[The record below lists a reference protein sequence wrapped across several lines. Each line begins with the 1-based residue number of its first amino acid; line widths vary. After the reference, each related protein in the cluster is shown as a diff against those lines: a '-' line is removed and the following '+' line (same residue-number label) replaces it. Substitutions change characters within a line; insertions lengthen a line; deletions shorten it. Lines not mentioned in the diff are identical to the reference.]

1 MRQEKYLDKAISKLE
16 KDLRKAGLS
25 DMYTISGRIEN
36 RIPILDV
43 SNNEIGSART
53 YNLANAYI
61 MYLEEDVSAAE
72 SFKDTRREIMAD
84 VCRENPIEVQPED
97 VTEIDP
103 TSNLNSEFDTTE
115 IDIEDETPVS
125 RTIKATQ
132 IVVRTTEKEREA
144 LKAYFMKHGVSLS
157 KGIKIAIKY
166 LEQQEKKGLV
176 HFSDIGLY

>member
-1 MRQEKYLDKAISKLE
+1 MQK
-16 KDLRKAGLS
+16 
-25 DMYTISGRIEN
+25 
-36 RIPILDV
+36 
-43 SNNEIGSART
+43 
-53 YNLANAYI
+53 
-61 MYLEEDVSAAE
+61 
-72 SFKDTRREIMAD
+72 
-84 VCRENPIEVQPED
+84 VQPAKNTFDMDFLNAFDKPIGGAASTATSPTASQPVKIEAKAEP

-103 TSNLNSEFDTTE
+103 TSSMEDEFDSSE
-115 IDIEDETPVS
+115 ISIEDEIPVS

-144 LKAYFMKHGVSLS
+144 LKSYFMKHGVSLS

>member
-1 MRQEKYLDKAISKLE
+1 MQK
-16 KDLRKAGLS
+16 
-25 DMYTISGRIEN
+25 
-36 RIPILDV
+36 
-43 SNNEIGSART
+43 
-53 YNLANAYI
+53 
-61 MYLEEDVSAAE
+61 
-72 SFKDTRREIMAD
+72 
-84 VCRENPIEVQPED
+84 VQPAKNNLDMDFLNNFDKPIGGNASTKASHAVAQPVKIEAQAED

-103 TSNLNSEFDTTE
+103 TSNLDSEFDTAE
-115 IDIEDETPVS
+115 IDIEDEVPVS

>member
-1 MRQEKYLDKAISKLE
+1 MQKVQPAKNNLDMDFLNSFNK
-16 KDLRKAGLS
+16 
-25 DMYTISGRIEN
+25 
-36 RIPILDV
+36 PIGG
-43 SNNEIGSART
+43 NT
-53 YNLANAYI
+53 
-61 MYLEEDVSAAE
+61 AATTTTA
-72 SFKDTRREIMAD
+72 SPAVAQPVK
-84 VCRENPIEVQPED
+84 IEVQAED

-103 TSNLNSEFDTTE
+103 TSNLDSEFDTTE
-115 IDIEDETPVS
+115 IDIEDEAPVS

>member
-1 MRQEKYLDKAISKLE
+1 MNKPIGGSPVQQAAPVSTPVTPVVEKE
-16 KDLRKAGLS
+16 PE
-25 DMYTISGRIEN
+25 TII
-36 RIPILDV
+36 D
-43 SNNEIGSART
+43 
-53 YNLANAYI
+53 
-61 MYLEEDVSAAE
+61 
-72 SFKDTRREIMAD
+72 
-84 VCRENPIEVQPED
+84 PIEMS
-97 VTEIDP
+97 TG
-103 TSNLNSEFDTTE
+103 FDTE
-115 IDIEDETPVS
+115 IDIDDDVEEEAPVSIS

>member
-1 MRQEKYLDKAISKLE
+1 MQK
-16 KDLRKAGLS
+16 
-25 DMYTISGRIEN
+25 
-36 RIPILDV
+36 
-43 SNNEIGSART
+43 
-53 YNLANAYI
+53 
-61 MYLEEDVSAAE
+61 
-72 SFKDTRREIMAD
+72 
-84 VCRENPIEVQPED
+84 VQPAKNTLNMDFLSSFDKPIGGQAPAATIAQPVIAETPSSVATQT

-103 TSNLNSEFDTTE
+103 TSNIESDFDSAD
-115 IDIEDETPVS
+115 ISIEDDVPVS
-125 RTIKATQ
+125 KTIKATQ

>member
-1 MRQEKYLDKAISKLE
+1 MQKVQPAKNNFDMDFLNRFDK
-16 KDLRKAGLS
+16 
-25 DMYTISGRIEN
+25 
-36 RIPILDV
+36 PI
-43 SNNEIGSART
+43 GG
-53 YNLANAYI
+53 NA
-61 MYLEEDVSAAE
+61 AATPA
-72 SFKDTRREIMAD
+72 SPAAAQPVK
-84 VCRENPIEVQPED
+84 IEVQAED

-103 TSNLNSEFDTTE
+103 TSNLDSEFDTAE
-115 IDIEDETPVS
+115 IDIEDEAPVS

>member
-1 MRQEKYLDKAISKLE
+1 MQKVQPAKNNLDMDFLNSFNK
-16 KDLRKAGLS
+16 
-25 DMYTISGRIEN
+25 
-36 RIPILDV
+36 PI
-43 SNNEIGSART
+43 GG
-53 YNLANAYI
+53 NAATTTTTASPA
-61 MYLEEDVSAAE
+61 VAQPV
-72 SFKDTRREIMAD
+72 K
-84 VCRENPIEVQPED
+84 IEVQAED

-103 TSNLNSEFDTTE
+103 TSNLDSEFDTTE
-115 IDIEDETPVS
+115 IDIEDEAPIS

>member
-1 MRQEKYLDKAISKLE
+1 MQKVQPAKNNLDMDFLNSFDKPIGGNASTTASHAATQPVK
-16 KDLRKAGLS
+16 
-25 DMYTISGRIEN
+25 IE
-36 RIPILDV
+36 IQ
-43 SNNEIGSART
+43 A
-53 YNLANAYI
+53 
-61 MYLEEDVSAAE
+61 EDV
-72 SFKDTRREIMAD
+72 
-84 VCRENPIEVQPED
+84 
-97 VTEIDP
+97 
-103 TSNLNSEFDTTE
+103 TE

-125 RTIKATQ
+125 RTIKTTQ

>member
-1 MRQEKYLDKAISKLE
+1 MDFLNSFNK
-16 KDLRKAGLS
+16 
-25 DMYTISGRIEN
+25 
-36 RIPILDV
+36 PIGG
-43 SNNEIGSART
+43 NASAT
-53 YNLANAYI
+53 TTTAS
-61 MYLEEDVSAAE
+61 SAVAQPV
-72 SFKDTRREIMAD
+72 K
-84 VCRENPIEVQPED
+84 IEVQAED

-103 TSNLNSEFDTTE
+103 TSNLDSEFDTTE
-115 IDIEDETPVS
+115 IDIEDEAPVS

>member
-1 MRQEKYLDKAISKLE
+1 MKQYK
-16 KDLRKAGLS
+16 
-25 DMYTISGRIEN
+25 YTINGAQFDVTIDSIVGSKAKVEVN
-36 RIPILDV
+36 GIPFEVEMQGSSLVEEALPTVTTDGAAPAAAPVQSAPVDV
-43 SNNEIGSART
+43 H
-53 YNLANAYI
+53 
-61 MYLEEDVSAAE
+61 EEA
-72 SFKDTRREIMAD
+72 
-84 VCRENPIEVQPED
+84 

-103 TSNLNSEFDTTE
+103 TSNIESDFDASDIS
-115 IDIEDETPVS
+115 IDDDVPVS
-125 RTIKATQ
+125 KTIKATQ

>member
-1 MRQEKYLDKAISKLE
+1 MQK
-16 KDLRKAGLS
+16 
-25 DMYTISGRIEN
+25 
-36 RIPILDV
+36 
-43 SNNEIGSART
+43 
-53 YNLANAYI
+53 
-61 MYLEEDVSAAE
+61 
-72 SFKDTRREIMAD
+72 
-84 VCRENPIEVQPED
+84 VQPAKNNFDMDFLNSFDKPIGGNPSTPTSPAVAQAED

-103 TSNLNSEFDTTE
+103 TPNLDSEFDTAE
-115 IDIEDETPVS
+115 IDIEDEVPVS

-132 IVVRTTEKEREA
+132 IVVRTTEKERET

>member
-1 MRQEKYLDKAISKLE
+1 MQKVQPAKNSLDMDFLNSMNKPIGGSPVQQAAPVSTPVTPVVEKE
-16 KDLRKAGLS
+16 PE
-25 DMYTISGRIEN
+25 TII
-36 RIPILDV
+36 D
-43 SNNEIGSART
+43 
-53 YNLANAYI
+53 
-61 MYLEEDVSAAE
+61 
-72 SFKDTRREIMAD
+72 
-84 VCRENPIEVQPED
+84 PIEMS
-97 VTEIDP
+97 TG
-103 TSNLNSEFDTTE
+103 FDTE
-115 IDIEDETPVS
+115 IDIDDDVEEEAPVSIS

>member
-1 MRQEKYLDKAISKLE
+1 MQK
-16 KDLRKAGLS
+16 
-25 DMYTISGRIEN
+25 
-36 RIPILDV
+36 
-43 SNNEIGSART
+43 
-53 YNLANAYI
+53 
-61 MYLEEDVSAAE
+61 
-72 SFKDTRREIMAD
+72 
-84 VCRENPIEVQPED
+84 VQPAKNNLDIDFLNIFDKPIGGNASTTASHAATQPVKIEIQAED

-103 TSNLNSEFDTTE
+103 TSNLDSEFDTTE

>member
-1 MRQEKYLDKAISKLE
+1 MQKVQPAKNNLDMDFLNSFNK
-16 KDLRKAGLS
+16 
-25 DMYTISGRIEN
+25 
-36 RIPILDV
+36 PI
-43 SNNEIGSART
+43 GG
-53 YNLANAYI
+53 NA
-61 MYLEEDVSAAE
+61 AATTTTA
-72 SFKDTRREIMAD
+72 SPTAAQPVK
-84 VCRENPIEVQPED
+84 IEVQAED

-103 TSNLNSEFDTTE
+103 TSNLDSEFDTTE
-115 IDIEDETPVS
+115 IDIEDEAPVS

>member
-1 MRQEKYLDKAISKLE
+1 MQKVQPAKNNLDMDFLNSFNKPIGGKA
-16 KDLRKAGLS
+16 
-25 DMYTISGRIEN
+25 
-36 RIPILDV
+36 
-43 SNNEIGSART
+43 
-53 YNLANAYI
+53 
-61 MYLEEDVSAAE
+61 AATTTTA
-72 SFKDTRREIMAD
+72 SPAAAQPVK
-84 VCRENPIEVQPED
+84 IEVQAED

-103 TSNLNSEFDTTE
+103 TSNLDSEFDTTE
-115 IDIEDETPVS
+115 IDIEDEAPVS

>member
-1 MRQEKYLDKAISKLE
+1 MQKVQPAKNNFDMDFLNSFDK
-16 KDLRKAGLS
+16 
-25 DMYTISGRIEN
+25 
-36 RIPILDV
+36 PI
-43 SNNEIGSART
+43 GG
-53 YNLANAYI
+53 NASTTASHATTQP
-61 MYLEEDVSAAE
+61 V
-72 SFKDTRREIMAD
+72 K
-84 VCRENPIEVQPED
+84 IEVQAED

-103 TSNLNSEFDTTE
+103 TSNLDSEFDTTE